1 MHARMR
7 RFLLA
12 GCATVMASA
21 AFTSSA
27 SAGVLTAS
35 ANGCPSPEMS
45 QPFKPWGDSANYFMP
60 PGGSFE
66 GSTAGWTLS
75 GGARVVSG
83 NEPWKVRSG
92 ADAKSMYLPIGSR
105 LTSPTV
111 CVGLGEPAMRFFV
124 KRNSGLLGLSTLAVD
139 VQVETSLGLVVNVP
153 IGVILN
159 GGTWKAGP
167 QVLIIA
173 NLLPLLP
180 GDKTPVRFSF
190 TPLLGAWTIDDVYV
204 DPWRMR

>member
-7 RFLLA
+7 RLLLA
-12 GCATVMASA
+12 GCATVLASA
-21 AFTSSA
+21 ALTSSA
-27 SAGVLTAS
+27 SAGILTAS
-35 ANGCPSPEMS
+35 ATNCGNPALT
-45 QPFKPWGDSANYFMP
+45 QPFKSPWGDRAHYFIP
-60 PGGSFE
+60 RGGGFE
-66 GSTAGWTLS
+66 GSIPGWTLS
-75 GGARVVSG
+75 GGARTVAG
-83 NEPWKVRSG
+83 NEPWKVRG
-92 ADAKSMYLPIGSR
+92 AGDKKSMYLPAGSR

-124 KRNSGLLGLSTLAVD
+124 KKNSGLLSTLAVD

-159 GGTWKAGP
+159 NGTWKASP
-167 QVLIIA
+167 KVLIIA

-190 TPLLGAWTIDDVYV
+190 TPVLGSWTIDDVYV

>member
-1 MHARMR
+1 MR
-7 RFLLA
+7 RLLLA

-27 SAGVLTAS
+27 SAGILTAS
-35 ANGCPSPEMS
+35 ATRCGDPNLT
-45 QPFKPWGDSANYFMP
+45 QPFKPWGDNANYFMP
-60 PGGSFE
+60 PGGGFE
-66 GSTAGWTLS
+66 GSTDGWALS

-83 NEPWKVRSG
+83 NEPWRVRASRDKR
-92 ADAKSMYLPIGSR
+92 AMHLPLGSR

-124 KRNSGLLGLSTLAVD
+124 KKNSGLLSTLAVD
-139 VQVETSLGLVVNVP
+139 VEVETSLGLVVTVP
-153 IGVILN
+153 IGLIVN
-159 GGTWKAGP
+159 DGTWQPGP
-167 QVLIIA
+167 QVLVIA

-180 GDKTPVRFSF
+180 GDKTPVRLSF
-190 TPLLGAWTIDDVYV
+190 TPVLGSWTIDDVYV